1 MGTVRKLADELER
14 GLGEA
19 LPGLRKTVVKKL
31 ALAVGAMIEGQ
42 TPNTVELANLLPL
55 ETERQDMREQWLRR
69 LLKNPL
75 LLATAVMEP
84 FAREELAKAAR
95 NGQTVLLSMDQTDLG
110 DRMAVLMVGLRVG
123 DRALPLAWLAE
134 TGAANIGFEGQ
145 RKVLE
150 RVLAWLPEGAKV
162 LLSADRFYP
171 SAGLFAWLGCHGWSY
186 RLRLK
191 GNLLADPG
199 QGDETTTGEL
209 ARSVTERYLTGVR
222 LFAQGVMTNLG
233 ILHEAGHPEPWII
246 AMDCAPTRATVLD
259 YTVRWAIEPMF
270 SDFKGRGFDLEDSQ
284 LEHADRLERLLLVM
298 SLAMHWCVRV
308 GQEDAL
314 HRPTP
319 LEKKRKRKATRAIG
333 ASGNSTAAWCPGSH
347 GGCAA

>member
-1 MGTVRKLADELER
+1 MSTVKKLAEEVQR
-14 GLGEA
+14 GLAGA
-19 LPGLRKTVVKKL
+19 PPQLRKTVLKKL

-55 ETERQDMREQWLRR
+55 ETDRQDMREQWLRR

-84 FAREELAKAAR
+84 FAREELARAAR

-134 TGAANIGFEGQ
+134 EGPANIGFEGQ
-145 RKVLE
+145 KQLLE
-150 RVLAWLPEGAKV
+150 QVLAWLPDGAGV

-171 SAGLFAWLGCHGWSY
+171 SADLFVWLHAHGWGY

-199 QGDETTTGEL
+199 YGDEMTTGEL
-209 ARSVTERYLTGVR
+209 AQGVTERYLPGVR
-222 LFAQGVMTNLG
+222 LFEQGVMTNLG

-246 AMDCAPTRATVLD
+246 AMDCAPTRAAVLD
-259 YTVRWAIEPMF
+259 YSARWAIEPMF
-270 SDFKGRGFDLEDSQ
+270 SDFKGRGFELGDSQ
-284 LEHADRLERLLLVM
+284 LEHADRLGRLILIM
-298 SLAMHWCVRV
+298 SLAMYWCVRV
-308 GQEDAL
+308 GRDDAL
-314 HRPTP
+314 NSPTP
-319 LEKKRKRKATRAIG
+319 LEKKRKSKAIRTIG
-333 ASGNSTAAWCPGSH
+333 ASENSTAAWFHGSH
-347 GGCAA
+347 GVCAA